1 MEEQCFYYARPAF
14 PWFIFDFPVCAEF
27 EAPRVL
33 GQGPACISTISRH
46 VRSIFLP
53 GLISSA
59 HFSSLERARPPGRE
73 TNQRRPG
80 RGERAAIPRTA
91 RVFSWLCPYFFH
103 PDFRSVS
110 NSPALHVSIWKG
122 PHLYLPSFSYDG
134 TPFSMSFR
142 TQGDTALVLEAP
154 PFTPLGEEERLA
166 LQFLVDLSIPLLA
179 HQTPPRD
186 SRELQACEEH

>member
-1 MEEQCFYYARPAF
+1 MRLSHPPPCSFCLSSP
-14 PWFIFDFPVCAEF
+14 
-27 EAPRVL
+27 
-33 GQGPACISTISRH
+33 
-46 VRSIFLP
+46 
-53 GLISSA
+53 ISSA
-59 HFSSLERARPPGRE
+59 HSSSLERARPPGRE
-73 TNQRRPG
+73 TRPG

-122 PHLYLPSFSYDG
+122 PHLHLPRFSYDD

-142 TQGDTALVLEAP
+142 TQGDTTLVLEAP